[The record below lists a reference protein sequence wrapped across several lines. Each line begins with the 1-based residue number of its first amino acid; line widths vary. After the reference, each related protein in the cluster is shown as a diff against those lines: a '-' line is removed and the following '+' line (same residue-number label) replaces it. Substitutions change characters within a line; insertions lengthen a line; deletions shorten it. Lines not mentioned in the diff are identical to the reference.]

1 MTINPF
7 RSLLRPREFKSR
19 REVRPLD
26 KFLILKGESDC
37 TTSQIDLFFT
47 RESVALDR
55 FNPLSARRTLA

>member
-1 MTINPF
+1 MTVNPF
-7 RSLLRPREFKSR
+7 RSLLRPRGLKSR
-19 REVRPLD
+19 CEVRSLD

-55 FNPLSARRTLA
+55 FNTLSVRRTLA